1 LRVYAHVMRDE
12 EVDLS
17 FAELGPGRPYTALLD
32 ERVADESRKL
42 AELLAR
48 REGLEPPTLRFEA

>member
-1 LRVYAHVMRDE
+1 MRDE

-17 FAELGPGRPYTALLD
+17 FAELVPGRPYTALLE
-32 ERVADESRKL
+32 ERAADESRKL

-48 REGLEPPTLRFEA
+48 REGLELPSLRFEACSLV